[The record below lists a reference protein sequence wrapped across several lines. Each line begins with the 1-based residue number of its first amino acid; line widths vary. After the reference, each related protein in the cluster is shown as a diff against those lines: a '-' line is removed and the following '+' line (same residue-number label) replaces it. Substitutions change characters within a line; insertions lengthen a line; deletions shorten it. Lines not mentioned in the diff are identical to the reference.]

1 MARNDLISR
10 PFYLLNLAYNSNSLS
25 IHSGIRMVSIFFHHQ
40 AVKFAK
46 KFAILAACFALHLPA
61 DASGATTKQLC
72 TYFYDFN
79 FHDPQ
84 LQKQD
89 IRRAIKAM
97 VFSNRIKSEKGEIN
111 HHILPKTLQFESENH
126 WSPIIVEQLL
136 NQNGVTPNTPLRL
149 NIVYESQRTDNA
161 IARQMM
167 RALAQ
172 SDLIRVSAQAV
183 KKSEFNAIRQKGNY
197 QLIRAEQ
204 CVEKPDPAQF
214 LWRFESRNPE
224 NNNGYTNEKVDK
236 LLAKLRNKK
245 LSTKKRDE
253 LMQEI
258 VEILEQDIA
267 ILPLYEEQK
276 TISPLSRD

>member
-1 MARNDLISR
+1 MAFS
-10 PFYLLNLAYNSNSLS
+10 FLS
-25 IHSGIRMVSIFFHHQ
+25 QQ

-46 KFAILAACFALHLPA
+46 NLAMLTACFSVALPSYAKTELERDKPH
-61 DASGATTKQLC
+61 TQLC

-79 FHDPQ
+79 FNDPQ

-97 VFSNRIKSEKGEIN
+97 VFSNRIKSEKGDIN
-111 HHILPKTLQFESENH
+111 HHILPKSLQFESESH

-136 NQNGVTPNTPLRL
+136 NQNGITPKNPLRL
-149 NIVYESQRTDNA
+149 KIVYENQKTQNV
-161 IARQMM
+161 IARQIM

-183 KKSEFNAIRQKGNY
+183 KKSELNAIKQKGNY

-204 CVEKPDPAQF
+204 CVEKPDVAQF
-214 LWRFESRNPE
+214 LWRFESKSPE
-224 NNNGYTNEKVDK
+224 NINGYSNPKVDK
-236 LLAKLRNKK
+236 LLVKLRSKK
-245 LSTKKRDE
+245 LSAKKRNE

-276 TISPLSRD
+276 